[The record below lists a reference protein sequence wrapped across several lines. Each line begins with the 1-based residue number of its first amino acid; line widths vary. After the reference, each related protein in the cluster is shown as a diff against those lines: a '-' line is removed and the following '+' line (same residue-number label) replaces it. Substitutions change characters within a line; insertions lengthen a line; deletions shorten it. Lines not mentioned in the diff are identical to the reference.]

1 MIAGCYFVCGV
12 LMTLTGYLFYIDILT
27 AATQTTLWCIVSFF
41 ASAATSAT

>member
-12 LMTLTGYLFYIDILT
+12 LMTLTGYLFYIDVLT
-27 AATQTTLWCIVSFF
+27 AATQTILWCIVFF